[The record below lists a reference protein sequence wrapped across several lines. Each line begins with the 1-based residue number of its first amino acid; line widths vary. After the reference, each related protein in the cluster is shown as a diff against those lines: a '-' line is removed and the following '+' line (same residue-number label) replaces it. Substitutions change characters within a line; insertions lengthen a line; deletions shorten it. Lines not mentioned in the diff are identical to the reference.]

1 MTKSTSVEN
10 QYHICLVVSGPN
22 EGGGI
27 ERHVRDLAEGLS
39 EQHRVSVIAHESYRN
54 LFQQPVEF
62 HPLNFLTWRYN
73 PVFLLRFHN
82 TIRALNPDILHAHG
96 RKAARVILATRFA
109 TRSKRVL
116 TIHNT
121 SSVDRFLK
129 LFDAVIAVSSV
140 VATPVNHPNKFV
152 IFNGNG

>member
-10 QYHICLVVSGPN
+10 KYHICLVVSGPN

-39 EQHRVSVIAHESYRN
+39 NRHRVSVIAHESYRD
-54 LFQQPVEF
+54 LFLQPVEF

-73 PVFLLRFHN
+73 PVFLLSFYN
-82 TIRALNPDILHAHG
+82 AIRTLNPDILHAHG

-109 TRSKRVL
+109 NRSKRVL

-140 VATPVNHPNKFV
+140 VAAPINHPNKFV